1 MSHIFV
7 KPSLV
12 VETAVEVL
20 RRQIVLPNYVL
31 TNALG
36 DFGGSANDTINV
48 RVGAVMDSRERVFRG
63 TGSDR
68 NVVMDDLVESSFPVT
83 LDKVI
88 YNAVAL
94 TDEQLTLDIKDFI
107 AQVIVPQVGGVA
119 YGIENYLYDLISSA
133 PYQDTHWINPADTF
147 PAFVDARRAL
157 NDENVEYND
166 RVMIVGSAVESALL
180 KDPQFRRYDAT
191 GAEQAS
197 ALRQAVIGNVAGL
210 PVLRS
215 NALAPDEAF
224 EWQRNAFIY
233 INRAPKKPFSAAVN
247 AYGNYA
253 ASGAAFRWL
262 ADYDFQN
269 LTDRSL
275 LDTYVGSR
283 VVLER
288 DGRFVRGVK
297 LRLSAS
303 GISLPNQTATVAA
316 AAGPNHTVQLK
327 VLDSNGVDVTDLATF
342 VSATPAKA
350 TVGAGPGV
358 GGGVVTGVAAGT
370 SVVTASYNP
379 PQGGAAV
386 TATTTV
392 TVV

>member
-12 VETAVEVL
+12 IETAVKVL

-31 TNALG
+31 ANALG

-48 RVGAVMDSRERVFRG
+48 RVGAVMDSRTRKFRG
-63 TGSDR
+63 TGAER
-68 NVVMDDLVESSFPVT
+68 KVVMDDLTETSFPVT
-83 LDKVI
+83 LDDVI
-88 YNAVAL
+88 YNAVTL

-107 AQVIVPQVGGVA
+107 EQVIVPQVGGVA
-119 YGIENYLYDLISSA
+119 YGIENYLYKLISSA
-133 PYQDTHWINPADTF
+133 PYQDTHWINPEDTF

-191 GAEQAS
+191 GSEQAD
-197 ALRQAVIGNVAGL
+197 ALRQAHIGNVAGL

-215 NALAPDEAF
+215 NALKPDEAF

-233 INRAPKKPFSAAVN
+233 INRAPKKPFSTAIN
-247 AYGNYA
+247 AYGSYA
-253 ASGAAFRWL
+253 ASNAAFRWL
-262 ADYDFQN
+262 ADYDFDN
-269 LTDRSL
+269 LADRSL

-288 DGRFVRGVK
+288 DGRFVRGV
-297 LRLSAS
+297 RLQLAAT
-303 GISLPNQTATVAA
+303 GISIPNQGLTVTA
-316 AAGPNHTVQLK
+316 AAGPNNTAKVK
-327 VLDSNGVDVTDLATF
+327 VLDSNGVDVTAKSTF
-342 VSATPAKA
+342 KSGTEAKA
-350 TVGAGPGV
+350 TVADDGT
-358 GGGVVTGVAAGT
+358 VTGVATGT
-370 SVVTASYNP
+370 SVITATYNP

-386 TATTTV
+386 TATV
-392 TVV
+392 TANVV